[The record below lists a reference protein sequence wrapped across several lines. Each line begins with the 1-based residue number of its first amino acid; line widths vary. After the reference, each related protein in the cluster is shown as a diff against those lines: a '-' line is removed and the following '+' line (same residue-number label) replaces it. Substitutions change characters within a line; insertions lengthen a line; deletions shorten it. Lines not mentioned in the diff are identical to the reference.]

1 MSTKSPKHAAASQR
15 PVRGVAKSIAEDF
28 ATRTNATIAALLAL
42 VGITGLAGGLE
53 AAEPEGFISVSA
65 PIGENPPES
74 PVELHVEP
82 LDIEIRR
89 TYVKDGARIVE
100 ARVTNTAS
108 RPLPSFD
115 FMRMFTLKNS
125 TLKEDEQ
132 PKFEEQFFRLKEVG
146 EVPDDLFGDVIILNP
161 GVLLDVAMLFADPQ
175 NGTGVGQALAADTLF
190 LESSEYKVSF
200 LDGTKQWLYGDVAA
214 EVKLK

>member
-1 MSTKSPKHAAASQR
+1 MT
-15 PVRGVAKSIAEDF
+15 SIVEDF

-53 AAEPEGFISVSA
+53 AAEPEGFVSVSA
-65 PIGENPPES
+65 PIGENPLES

-82 LDIEIRR
+82 LDIVLRR

-100 ARVTNTAS
+100 VQVTNTAS

-125 TLKEDEQ
+125 TLKEAEQ
-132 PKFEEQFFRLKEVG
+132 PKFEEKFFRLKEVG
-146 EVPDDLFGDVIILNP
+146 QVPEDMFGDVIILNP
-161 GVLLDVAMLFADPQ
+161 GVPVDVAMLFADPPD
-175 NGTGVGQALAADTLF
+175 GTGAGQALAADTLF

-200 LDGTKQWLYGDVAA
+200 LDGTKQWLYGDITA